1 MNRRDGV
8 HLGPALRQLGPLTAL
23 GCSFVLGGVLGSL
36 MVSLIA
42 GQAAQELESF
52 LRDYL
57 SAAQAGE
64 IQARFWPMLWEQGRF
79 LIGLCILGVTALGVA
94 GIPVLFLA
102 RGFLFSFSVAAFCRI
117 FGPVG
122 LASAFFLFGLPALL
136 WAPVLFLAGCQCLEG
151 AYALLCRVLGDGRV
165 PLPQGSAYWGKLAR
179 YGLGLVV
186 CVTLE
191 CMAAPV
197 LLKAAA
203 QFVLKMPPFGRRS
216 CLRVGAIGPV

>member
-1 MNRRDGV
+1 
-8 HLGPALRQLGPLTAL
+8 
-23 GCSFVLGGVLGSL
+23 
-36 MVSLIA
+36 
-42 GQAAQELESF
+42 
-52 LRDYL
+52 
-57 SAAQAGE
+57 
-64 IQARFWPMLWEQGRF
+64 MLWEQGRF

-165 PLPQGSAYWGKLAR
+165 PLPQGSAYWGKLAL

-203 QFVLKMPPFGRRS
+203 QFVL
-216 CLRVGAIGPV
+216 

>member
-1 MNRRDGV
+1 MQWNEEAEEIMRERFGGVDGV
-8 HLGPALRQLGPLTAL
+8 HLYVAHTNRDEDAQA
-23 GCSFVLGGVLGSL
+23 F
-36 MVSLIA
+36 A
-42 GQAAQELESF
+42 GWAQQAAQELESF

-151 AYALLCRVLGDGRV
+151 AYALLCRVLGDGRA
-165 PLPQGSAYWGKLAR
+165 PLPQGSAYWGKLAL

-203 QFVLKMPPFGRRS
+203 QFVL
-216 CLRVGAIGPV
+216 

>member
-1 MNRRDGV
+1 M
-8 HLGPALRQLGPLTAL
+8 
-23 GCSFVLGGVLGSL
+23 
-36 MVSLIA
+36 
-42 GQAAQELESF
+42 
-52 LRDYL
+52 
-57 SAAQAGE
+57 
-64 IQARFWPMLWEQGRF
+64 
-79 LIGLCILGVTALGVA
+79 
-94 GIPVLFLA
+94 
-102 RGFLFSFSVAAFCRI
+102 AAFCRI

-151 AYALLCRVLGDGRV
+151 AYALLCRVLGDGRA
-165 PLPQGSAYWGKLAR
+165 PLPQGSAYWGKLAL

-203 QFVLKMPPFGRRS
+203 QFVL
-216 CLRVGAIGPV
+216 

>member
-1 MNRRDGV
+1 M
-8 HLGPALRQLGPLTAL
+8 
-23 GCSFVLGGVLGSL
+23 
-36 MVSLIA
+36 
-42 GQAAQELESF
+42 
-52 LRDYL
+52 
-57 SAAQAGE
+57 
-64 IQARFWPMLWEQGRF
+64 
-79 LIGLCILGVTALGVA
+79 IGLCILGVTALGVA

-151 AYALLCRVLGDGRV
+151 AYALLCRVLGDGRA
-165 PLPQGSAYWGKLAR
+165 PLPQGSAYWGKLAL

-203 QFVLKMPPFGRRS
+203 QFVL
-216 CLRVGAIGPV
+216 

>member
-94 GIPVLFLA
+94 GIPVLFLV

-151 AYALLCRVLGDGRV
+151 AYALLCRVLGDGRA
-165 PLPQGSAYWGKLAR
+165 PLPQGSAYWGKLAL

-203 QFVLKMPPFGRRS
+203 QFVL
-216 CLRVGAIGPV
+216 

>member
-1 MNRRDGV
+1 
-8 HLGPALRQLGPLTAL
+8 
-23 GCSFVLGGVLGSL
+23 
-36 MVSLIA
+36 
-42 GQAAQELESF
+42 
-52 LRDYL
+52 
-57 SAAQAGE
+57 
-64 IQARFWPMLWEQGRF
+64 MLWEQGRF

-151 AYALLCRVLGDGRV
+151 AYALLCRVLGDGRA
-165 PLPQGSAYWGKLAR
+165 PLPQGSAYWGKLAL

-203 QFVLKMPPFGRRS
+203 QFVL
-216 CLRVGAIGPV
+216 

>member
-64 IQARFWPMLWEQGRF
+64 IHARFWPMLWEQGRF

-151 AYALLCRVLGDGRV
+151 AYALCAGC
-165 PLPQGSAYWGKLAR
+165 WGTA
-179 YGLGLVV
+179 
-186 CVTLE
+186 
-191 CMAAPV
+191 
-197 LLKAAA
+197 
-203 QFVLKMPPFGRRS
+203 GRR
-216 CLRVGAIGPV
+216 CLRAPPTGESWRCMGWALLCV

>member
-1 MNRRDGV
+1 
-8 HLGPALRQLGPLTAL
+8 
-23 GCSFVLGGVLGSL
+23 
-36 MVSLIA
+36 
-42 GQAAQELESF
+42 
-52 LRDYL
+52 
-57 SAAQAGE
+57 
-64 IQARFWPMLWEQGRF
+64 MLWEQGRF

-151 AYALLCRVLGDGRV
+151 AYALLCRVLGDGRA
-165 PLPQGSAYWGKLAR
+165 PLPQGSAYWGKLAL

-186 CVTLE
+186 CVMLE

-203 QFVLKMPPFGRRS
+203 QFVL
-216 CLRVGAIGPV
+216 

>member
-122 LASAFFLFGLPALL
+122 LASAFFLFGLPALRPGAAASGL
-136 WAPVLFLAGCQCLEG
+136 RLLGEAGAVWAGPCCVCDVGVYGGPGAAEG
-151 AYALLCRVLGDGRV
+151 RR
-165 PLPQGSAYWGKLAR
+165 P
-179 YGLGLVV
+179 V
-186 CVTLE
+186 CVVNASVWEKELSACRSYWT
-191 CMAAPV
+191 CM
-197 LLKAAA
+197 
-203 QFVLKMPPFGRRS
+203 RS
-216 CLRVGAIGPV
+216 I

>member
-23 GCSFVLGGVLGSL
+23 GSAFVLGGVLGSL
-36 MVSLIA
+36 MASLIA
-42 GQAAQELESF
+42 GEAAEHLQAF
-52 LRDYL
+52 LLDYL
-57 SAAQAGE
+57 AAGQAGE
-64 IQARFWPMLWEQGRF
+64 IEARFWPMAWEQGRF

-94 GIPVLFLA
+94 GIPVLFLV

-151 AYALLCRVLGDGRV
+151 AYALLRRVLGDGWV
-165 PLPQGSAYWGKLAR
+165 PLPQSSVYWGRLAL
-179 YGLGLVV
+179 YGLGLIV
-186 CVTLE
+186 CVMLE

-197 LLKAAA
+197 LLRAAA
-203 QFVLKMPPFGRRS
+203 QFVL
-216 CLRVGAIGPV
+216 

>member
-1 MNRRDGV
+1 M
-8 HLGPALRQLGPLTAL
+8 ALLQG
-23 GCSFVLGGVLGSL
+23 GCGDLHELSSLLERGDVLGSA
-36 MVSLIA
+36 VAHA
-42 GQAAQELESF
+42 GSQAAQELESF

-151 AYALLCRVLGDGRV
+151 AYALLCRVLGDGRA
-165 PLPQGSAYWGKLAR
+165 PLPQGSAYWGKLAL

-203 QFVLKMPPFGRRS
+203 QFVL
-216 CLRVGAIGPV
+216 